1 MRFKLWGRIFQ
12 LSNMWTFEREIWLT
26 PSVSLN
32 FADGFCFDI
41 SFLIWKFYTYPD
53 YFIEDYDNGEN

>member
-1 MRFKLWGRIFQ
+1 MRFKLWGHIFQ

-26 PSVSLN
+26 PSISLN
-32 FADGFCFDI
+32 FSDGFCFDI

-53 YFIEDYDNGEN
+53 YFSEDYNNGED